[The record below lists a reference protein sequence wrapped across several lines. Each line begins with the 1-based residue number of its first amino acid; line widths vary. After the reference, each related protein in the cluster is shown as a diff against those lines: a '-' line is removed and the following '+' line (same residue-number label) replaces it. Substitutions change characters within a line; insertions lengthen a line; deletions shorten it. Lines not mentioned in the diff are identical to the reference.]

1 MIFSFSKLQPIT
13 AQNSAE
19 AEVVA
24 MVETGKH
31 VIFNVN
37 LCKEMR
43 LPLQLPVK
51 MLTDSASGIEIVHTT
66 KNNARSK
73 HIDLRFFTIREWIEE
88 GIVELE
94 WISKEKQLADV
105 FTKPLGKNLFTRFR
119 SMLPVMNE
127 ETLKGCV
134 GVDNELNI
142 FSGGKSGNESRL
154 NKWNKKEG
162 LDTLDTL
169 DHLKENGT
177 RWEMEQNGKHKSKL
191 GRKRNGRK
199 KKDDIMCGEGQ
210 LVSSCGAGQLVSS

>member
-1 MIFSFSKLQPIT
+1 MITIVLTFNKNKKSLQ
-13 AQNSAE
+13 
-19 AEVVA
+19 
-24 MVETGKH
+24 
-31 VIFNVN
+31 
-37 LCKEMR
+37 
-43 LPLQLPVK
+43 
-51 MLTDSASGIEIVHTT
+51 
-66 KNNARSK
+66 
-73 HIDLRFFTIREWIEE
+73 RF
-88 GIVELE
+88 
-94 WISKEKQLADV
+94 
-105 FTKPLGKNLFTRFR
+105 
-119 SMLPVMNE
+119 
-127 ETLKGCV
+127 V
-134 GVDNELNI
+134 GVDNGLNI